1 MVRVREDMTGWIMI
15 DDDFKTKAASM
26 LKLLGFGG
34 YDHIDRNPLNNQKNN
49 FREATKSQ
57 QCINRNKFKNNTS
70 GYIGVSWVK
79 RDEKWKAYIQSNGAM
94 IYLGYYSKKE
104 NAIIARL
111 QAENKYFGEFAP
123 QKTYL
128 NNIKSISRGNV
139 ADDLLR

>member
-15 DDDFKTKAASM
+15 DDDFETKAA
-26 LKLLGFGG
+26 
-34 YDHIDRNPLNNQKNN
+34 
-49 FREATKSQ
+49 
-57 QCINRNKFKNNTS
+57 
-70 GYIGVSWVK
+70 
-79 RDEKWKAYIQSNGAM
+79 NGAM
-94 IYLGYYSKKE
+94 IYLGSYSKKE